1 VNHTNSKNNLA
12 AIALIALGLGAPAIL
27 SGCKPSGS
35 ADSPASAPVPVKT
48 VQLQHGP
55 INRFITLPGEIKAYQ
70 QATLYAKV
78 TGYLKTIAVD
88 KGDQVKEGAL
98 LAEIEVPELL
108 ADRTRYRAEVE
119 VAELDYNRLSQSQQK
134 APDLVTPQSVD
145 DAKGKLDIAKANL
158 ERTQTLLDYARI
170 TAPFSGIITK
180 RMVDTG
186 AFIAAATAGSTPQS
200 AAIVTIADFNTV
212 RLQVPVPES
221 ESSLVANGEP
231 VQFSVDGLPG
241 QKFDGT
247 ITRFSYALEEASK
260 TMLAEIEV
268 PNPKLT
274 LRPGM
279 YATVRIGIEHKED
292 APLLP
297 DDAVVT
303 EKAGTSV
310 FVIAEGKAKKTRVQ
324 TGFDDGSHVEIVSGL
339 KPDQPIILVGKQ
351 LLSDGQAVTVSEGK

>member
-1 VNHTNSKNNLA
+1 VNRMSIKINVSAKSLV
-12 AIALIALGLGAPAIL
+12 ALALGASAIL
-27 SGCKPSGS
+27 CGCKPS
-35 ADSPASAPVPVKT
+35 ATPETKAPAPLAVKT

-55 INRFITLPGEIKAYQ
+55 IIHFITLPGEIKAYQ

-88 KGDQVKEGAL
+88 KGDQVKEGTL

-108 ADRTRYRAEVE
+108 ADQARYKAEVG
-119 VAELDYNRLSQSQQK
+119 VAELDYNRLNQSQKK

-145 DAKGKLDIAKANL
+145 DAKGKLDIAKASL
-158 ERTQTLLDYARI
+158 ERTETLLGFTKI

-186 AFIAAATAGSTPQS
+186 AFIPAATAGSTPQS

-212 RLQVPVPES
+212 RLQVPIPES
-221 ESSLVANGEP
+221 ESSLVTNGEP
-231 VQFSVDGLPG
+231 VEFSVDGLPD

-247 ITRFSYALEEASK
+247 ITRFSYALDETSR

-279 YATVRIGIEHKED
+279 YATVRIGIERKAD
-292 APLLP
+292 ALLLP
-297 DDAVVT
+297 TDAVVT

-310 FVIAEGKAKKTRVQ
+310 FVIDEGKAKKNRVQ
-324 TGFDDGSHVEIVSGL
+324 TGFDDGTHVEIVNGL
-339 KPDQPIILVGKQ
+339 KPDQQVILVGKQ
-351 LLSDGQAVTVSEGK
+351 LLGNGQAVTVSEGK